1 MLDLNELEQLIAFA
15 DTGTLSKV
23 AEDFHI
29 STPSVTRSMKNVEE
43 AFGVPLFHR
52 TKNRIEL
59 NETGSMAVEYARKV
73 LDEAEH
79 AVRRVRE
86 YNARRKTITVKS
98 CAPAP
103 LWKLLMQL
111 NGRYPEMTISSGIG
125 QNEEVLEA
133 LKRQECDFAIL
144 PFMIQDEHFVI
155 KEYMKEKLFVCVP
168 KNHELAR
175 YKELSFQIING
186 FNFLLRSE
194 LGFWDTIC
202 RKKMPASRF
211 LVQTDE
217 FTMNELIKSSSLPCF
232 VTDAVMSQG
241 AIDTEKRVSIPMT
254 DSEVNVTFY
263 LAVRKKKACASV
275 CHKEYTSFF
284 DC

>member
-186 FNFLLRSE
+186 FNFRLRSE

-241 AIDTEKRVSIPMT
+241 AIDTEKRVAIPMT

>member
-1 MLDLNELEQLIAFA
+1 M
-15 DTGTLSKV
+15 
-23 AEDFHI
+23 
-29 STPSVTRSMKNVEE
+29 EE

-241 AIDTEKRVSIPMT
+241 AIDTEKRVAIPMT

>member
-1 MLDLNELEQLIAFA
+1 MNLE
-15 DTGTLSKV
+15 K
-23 AEDFHI
+23 
-29 STPSVTRSMKNVEE
+29 
-43 AFGVPLFHR
+43 
-52 TKNRIEL
+52 
-59 NETGSMAVEYARKV
+59 
-73 LDEAEH
+73 
-79 AVRRVRE
+79 
-86 YNARRKTITVKS
+86 
-98 CAPAP
+98 
-103 LWKLLMQL
+103 
-111 NGRYPEMTISSGIG
+111 
-125 QNEEVLEA
+125 
-133 LKRQECDFAIL
+133 
-144 PFMIQDEHFVI
+144 
-155 KEYMKEKLFVCVP
+155 YMKEKLFVCVP

-241 AIDTEKRVSIPMT
+241 AIDTEKRVAIPMT